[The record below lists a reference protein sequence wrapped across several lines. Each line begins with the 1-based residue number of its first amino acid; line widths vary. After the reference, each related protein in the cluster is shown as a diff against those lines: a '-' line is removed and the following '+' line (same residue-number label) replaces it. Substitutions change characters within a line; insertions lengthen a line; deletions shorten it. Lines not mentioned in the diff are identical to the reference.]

1 MTSSSGNI
9 SALLAILCEEFIGH
23 RWIPSQRP
31 WTQSFWCFLWSSPEQ
46 TVCVNNRD
54 AGDLGRYRAHYDVT
68 VIWNVDANDIS
79 TLSAPKLQWNTYVFI
94 LMKVSSIAGYT
105 GSCQND
111 NFQFSST
118 WWHFC
123 YSVFHGGA
131 QITKALG
138 STSIRHW
145 SDTFASDRCL
155 TDVNPSVFANWVAN
169 ALSYYEHKWDIFIAG
184 CTTVIVAVSVKRNNT
199 GLILGL

>member
-1 MTSSSGNI
+1 MRISWWRHQVETF
-9 SALLAILCEEFIGH
+9 SALLALLCGEFTGH
-23 RWIPSQRP
+23 RWIPF
-31 WTQSFWCFLWSSPEQ
+31 TKAM
-46 TVCVNNRD
+46 NNRD
-54 AGDLGRYRAHYDVT
+54 AGDLGRYRAYYDVT

-79 TLSAPKLQWNTYVFI
+79 TLSGPKLQWNTYVFI

-111 NFQFSST
+111 NFQFSSI

-123 YSVFHGGA
+123 YSAFYGGA

-145 SDTFASDRCL
+145 FDRFASDRCL
-155 TDVNPSVFANWVAN
+155 TDVNPSVFAIWVAN
-169 ALSYYEHKWDIFIAG
+169 ALSYYENKWDIFYRRMYHSNSN
-184 CTTVIVAVSVKRNNT
+184 CQR
-199 GLILGL
+199 